1 MKSFGLF
8 ASGANN
14 SGDGSKQK
22 SSELVAQSRNK
33 RKRDGKLDCFILCIT
48 YSNECLDFKTGE
60 SICSSSEKN
69 STERQ
74 EKKSSN
80 KHVKST
86 VDVPPLTTL
95 GTISI

>member
-33 RKRDGKLDCFILCIT
+33 RKRDGKL
-48 YSNECLDFKTGE
+48 
-60 SICSSSEKN
+60 
-69 STERQ
+69 
-74 EKKSSN
+74 
-80 KHVKST
+80 V
-86 VDVPPLTTL
+86 
-95 GTISI
+95 